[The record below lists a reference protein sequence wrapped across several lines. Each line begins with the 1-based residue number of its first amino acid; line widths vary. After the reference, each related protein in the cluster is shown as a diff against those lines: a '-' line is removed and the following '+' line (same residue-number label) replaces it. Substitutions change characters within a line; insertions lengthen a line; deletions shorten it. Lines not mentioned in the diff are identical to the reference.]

1 MLPRQAE
8 VVDRSMGR
16 IRQEIAFF
24 STTDVVT
31 DDELRRSL
39 TSNLEYIIDNSI
51 VEVGDLDLRAPERTG
66 RARAAQGVPLA
77 DVLACSALVQ
87 RDLA

>member
-39 TSNLEYIIDNSI
+39 TSNLEYIIDSI
-51 VEVGDLDLRAPERTG
+51 VEGGDLDLRAPERTG